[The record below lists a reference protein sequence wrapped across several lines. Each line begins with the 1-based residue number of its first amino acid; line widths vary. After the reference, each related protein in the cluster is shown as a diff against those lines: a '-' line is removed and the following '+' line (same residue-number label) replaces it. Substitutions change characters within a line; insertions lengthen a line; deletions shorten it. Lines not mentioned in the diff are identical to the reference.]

1 MQLFETMRL
10 ENGDFSRLNYHIAR
24 MRKACKRLNIDF
36 SQSEFENLIETI
48 AKHNARG
55 IFRVKVLINENGDFE
70 HVIADLPIKSSFTAR
85 LVKLNVPDNHEEMIY
100 KTTQRNHLAHNHAT
114 DIILLY
120 NDEGKLLEFDIGNL
134 MIKEQQQYFTP
145 TYNEDFLKGCMR
157 AVLIDEGKLIEKDYY
172 IEEFKSKLQ
181 DGEIEV
187 FLINSLRE
195 VADVTFYL

>member
-1 MQLFETMRL
+1 M
-10 ENGDFSRLNYHIAR
+10 
-24 MRKACKRLNIDF
+24 
-36 SQSEFENLIETI
+36 
-48 AKHNARG
+48 
-55 IFRVKVLINENGDFE
+55 
-70 HVIADLPIKSSFTAR
+70 IADLPIKSSFTAR

-134 MIKEQQQYFTP
+134 MIKEQQQYFTQ

-157 AVLIDEGKLIEKDYY
+157 AALIDEGKLIEKDYY